1 MERNAPKQFGALG
14 ALSWVFMAQE
24 SWPEQPLEPDLGLRV
39 DQSVL
44 QTLD

>member
-1 MERNAPKQFGALG
+1 MERNAHKQLGAFD
-14 ALSWVFMAQE
+14 ALSWVFIAQE
-24 SWPEQPLEPDLGLRV
+24 SWPEQHLEPDLGLRV